1 MTESILLKNVDEN
14 IAVLRRLGKLGTHLA
29 VDDFGTGY
37 SSLAYLKQLPLD
49 TLKIDRTFVRD
60 IETDSDD
67 AAIIGAII
75 AMAHGL
81 DVRVTAEGVET
92 KGQMEALRK
101 LGCDEFQGYLLSKPL
116 PAGEFA
122 AQFLAPAMKKVRKA
136 SATARA
142 RASRGRARR
151 A

>member
-1 MTESILLKNVDEN
+1 
-14 IAVLRRLGKLGTHLA
+14 
-29 VDDFGTGY
+29 
-37 SSLAYLKQLPLD
+37 
-49 TLKIDRTFVRD
+49 
-60 IETDSDD
+60 
-67 AAIIGAII
+67 
-75 AMAHGL
+75 MAHGL
-81 DVRVTAEGVET
+81 DLRVTAEGVET

-136 SATARA
+136 TASARA
-142 RASRGRARR
+142 RASRARARQ